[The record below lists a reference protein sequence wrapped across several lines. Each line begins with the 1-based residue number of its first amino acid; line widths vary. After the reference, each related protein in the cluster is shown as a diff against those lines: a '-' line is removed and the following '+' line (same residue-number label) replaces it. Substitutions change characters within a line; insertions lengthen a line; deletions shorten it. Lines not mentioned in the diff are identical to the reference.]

1 MRRDKT
7 LQFAKKRA
15 VLAFGGNLPSEI
27 GSVGETIDASLVSL
41 LNDGV
46 VVVKRSRFFET
57 PCFPKGAGPDYV
69 NLVVVVSTS
78 LTPEDLLV
86 QLHNIEA
93 QFGRAREARWAGRTL
108 DIDILSYEK
117 RVVPNLETYQ
127 HWLNLPLQTQMEEAP
142 PNLILPH
149 PRIQD
154 RGFVLIPLCDVW
166 PEWVHPVSG
175 KTAQM
180 LCDALPI
187 SETKGIKPL

>member
-1 MRRDKT
+1 MK
-7 LQFAKKRA
+7 
-15 VLAFGGNLPSEI
+15 
-27 GSVGETIDASLVSL
+27 
-41 LNDGV
+41 
-46 VVVKRSRFFET
+46 
-57 PCFPKGAGPDYV
+57 CFPKGAGPDYV

-86 QLHNIEA
+86 QLHDIEA

-108 DIDILSYEK
+108 DIDILSYED
-117 RVVPNLETYQ
+117 RVVPDLETYQ
-127 HWLNLPLQTQMEEAP
+127 HWLNLPLQAQMEEAP
-142 PNLILPH
+142 SNLILPH

-154 RGFVLIPLCDVW
+154 RGFVMIPLCDVW
-166 PEWVHPVSG
+166 PEWIHPVSG

>member
-1 MRRDKT
+1 
-7 LQFAKKRA
+7 LQFAKNRA
-15 VLAFGGNLPSEI
+15 VLAFGGNLPSVI
-27 GSVGETIDASLVSL
+27 GSVRETIDASLAAL
-41 LNDGV
+41 LNLEV
-46 VVVKRSRFFET
+46 VVAGKSRFFET

-78 LTPEDLLV
+78 LTPEDLLM
-86 QLHNIEA
+86 QLHDIEA

-117 RVVPNLETYQ
+117 RVIPDLETYQ
-127 HWLNLPLQTQMEEAP
+127 HWLNLPLQAQMEEAP